1 MRSHFPLLRMNV
13 PGVMRSGRM
22 RGVRRMSRSA
32 AGTVLLLMSA
42 GLAPGVRA
50 QTLDDAIFMDR
61 RILCAGVLYTRD
73 QWRNYWE
80 GTVKRDNGN
89 IGTLTTLSA
98 MYMATY
104 GVTDRLNLSASLP
117 YVWTKASQG
126 VLQGQSGSQ
135 DVTFGAKFRAFSTP
149 LTTAGMLHGI
159 VFLSGTAPTSK
170 YTPDFYP
177 LSIGSSSTR
186 ATARGMLTYQ
196 GKNGAY
202 VNGSMAYTRR
212 GNVTLD
218 RVSYYT
224 NGQLYLTNEVQM
236 PDVSESVLTLGYAA
250 HGIIAPLSL
259 VQQRTLGG
267 GDIRRQDM
275 PFVSN
280 RMDFTRVDG
289 SVQFVVPKTSGLS
302 LHVGGSHVLTGRNV
316 GQSTSF
322 TAGVLLAGRL

>member
-1 MRSHFPLLRMNV
+1 MRSRIPLLRMNLL
-13 PGVMRSGRM
+13 GLTRLRRVMG
-22 RGVRRMSRSA
+22 SRVVSLSA
-32 AGTVLLLMSA
+32 VGGSVLLSA
-42 GLAPGVRA
+42 GLATTAQA
-50 QTLDDAIFMDR
+50 QTLDDAVFMDK
-61 RILCAGVLYTRD
+61 RILCAGVLYTND
-73 QWRNYWE
+73 QWKDYWE

-89 IGTLTTLSA
+89 IGTLTTQSA

-104 GVTDRLNLSASLP
+104 GVTNRLNLSASLP

-135 DVTFGAKFRAFSTP
+135 DVTFGAKYRAFSTP
-149 LTTAGMLHGI
+149 LTTAGTLQGI
-159 VFLSGTAPTSK
+159 VFLSGTVPTSK

-177 LSIGSSSTR
+177 MSIGSSSTR
-186 ATARGMLTYQ
+186 ATARGMLSFQ
-196 GKNGAY
+196 GRNGVY
-202 VNGSMAYTRR
+202 VNGAMAYTRR

-224 NGQLYLTNEVQM
+224 NGQLFLTNEVQM
-236 PDVSESVLTLGYAA
+236 PDVTESVLTLGYSG
-250 HGIIAPLSL
+250 HGIIAPLSV

-289 SVQFVVPKTSGLS
+289 SVQFVVPKTKGLS
-302 LHVGGSHVLTGRNV
+302 VHVGGSHVLTGRNV
-316 GQSTSF
+316 GQSTIV
-322 TAGVLLAGRL
+322 TAGLLLAGRL